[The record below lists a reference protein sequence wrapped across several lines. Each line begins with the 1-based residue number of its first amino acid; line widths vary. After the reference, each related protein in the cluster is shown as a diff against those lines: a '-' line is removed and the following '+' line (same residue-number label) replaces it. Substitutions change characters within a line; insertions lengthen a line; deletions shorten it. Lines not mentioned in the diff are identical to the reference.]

1 MPTLIEFINDV
12 LQKENIPGNVEEI
25 AKQIVDIARKRAT
38 GNITVSDKEIEVQ
51 KVVAISDE
59 EVREMVI
66 NNAELSMKL
75 AEEERIKKEKEEKEA
90 EERRLRRQEEARAKK
105 EEQEAEK
112 LQKKLEKERKA
123 GDGEQLTLGLF
134 GENL

>member
-1 MPTLIEFINDV
+1 MPTLIEFIKDV
-12 LQKENIPGNVEEI
+12 LQKENITGDPEKI
-25 AKQIVDIARKRAT
+25 AKQIEDIARERAV
-38 GNITVSDKEIEVQ
+38 NNVA
-51 KVVAISDE
+51 AISDE

-112 LQKKLEKERKA
+112 LQKKLEKERKV